1 MKKYRSRVG
10 QRIYPVE
17 YSSMTGNTVP
27 HVLNSFISLD
37 GGDDYVSRESGNR
50 NESTYQDNVG
60 SGEGSQETEEVTND
74 GSTDYT
80 ARNPSHVLF
89 GLTFGSILCRP
100 RSLPQINC
108 ITSLIS
114 VRNTRNNSRPRPPAL
129 NPGSSGSDRR

>member
-17 YSSMTGNTVP
+17 YSSMTGNTVS
-27 HVLNSFISLD
+27 HILNSFISLD

-60 SGEGSQETEEVTND
+60 SGEGSQETEEVT
-74 GSTDYT
+74 
-80 ARNPSHVLF
+80 
-89 GLTFGSILCRP
+89 
-100 RSLPQINC
+100 

>member
-60 SGEGSQETEEVTND
+60 SGEGSHPKFPLKNLYLLYCYLHHHHHKLQ
-74 GSTDYT
+74 S
-80 ARNPSHVLF
+80 
-89 GLTFGSILCRP
+89 
-100 RSLPQINC
+100 
-108 ITSLIS
+108 
-114 VRNTRNNSRPRPPAL
+114 
-129 NPGSSGSDRR
+129 